1 MNYYPVLFK
10 KKKKEKFAKI
20 YILSTGKCPVYH
32 QLKLPGRKLCT
43 ATWCSGSV
51 YSSPVIVSF
60 ASWVAVCIVTQH
72 QGFILAYFLHQA
84 LF

>member
-1 MNYYPVLFK
+1 MKYYPVLFK
-10 KKKKEKFAKI
+10 KKKEKFAQI
-20 YILSTGKCPVYH
+20 CILSTGKYPVYQ

-43 ATWCSGSV
+43 ATLCSGSV

-60 ASWVAVCIVTQH
+60 ASWVAMCIVTQR
-72 QGFILAYFLHQA
+72 QGCILAYFLHQA